1 MTESYQY
8 SDRIMSDPANGASR
22 LKDFR
27 SQRGWSQAELARRA
41 GVSRAAVS
49 AIEIKRLIPSVSAA
63 LKLAAC
69 LECSVEQLFGA
80 VPTVQSQE
88 WAWPPT
94 MQQSRFWQA
103 EVGGRLLFYPCEE
116 TAAGELS
123 HDGIAA
129 RDALVGD
136 NERQLESASPSQTLV
151 VAGCDPA
158 ASLLASEYARQTG
171 LRMIVLRRSS
181 GRALQL
187 LKEGR
192 VHVAGVHLASAG
204 GRHGNAEIVGR
215 ELGVSA
221 LLLRLAQW
229 EEGVAFVANVK
240 AATIHTL
247 LQRRVRWIG
256 REPGSGARQC
266 LDELLPPR
274 KQPLR
279 TAPDHRSVATALTN
293 GWADA
298 GVCVRLVSEEAGLRF
313 FSVRIENYDLSFL
326 KASEADPRIQAL
338 IRVVRSAEY
347 RRLLSDLPGYSVAD
361 AGQLQ
366 PAVPSKSTTLKSTA
380 QRTATQKT
388 PGRMR

>member
-1 MTESYQY
+1 
-8 SDRIMSDPANGASR
+8 MSDPAAEPSR
-22 LKDFR
+22 IKKFR

-49 AIEIKRLIPSVSAA
+49 AIEIHRLITSVSAA

-69 LECSVEQLFGA
+69 LECTVEQLFGA
-80 VPTVQSQE
+80 VPNAQAKE
-88 WAWPPT
+88 WAWLPMT
-94 MQQSRFWQA
+94 QQSRFWQA
-103 EVGGRLLFYPCEE
+103 EVAGRLLIYPCEE
-116 TAAGELS
+116 TAAGEVA

-129 RDALVGD
+129 RDPIAGD
-136 NERQLESASPSQTLV
+136 EREFSNGTSLQTLV

-158 ASLLASEYARQTG
+158 ASLLAAEYARQTG
-171 LRMIVLRRSS
+171 LRMLVVRRSS

-192 VHVAGVHLASAG
+192 VHVAGVHLSSAAG
-204 GRHGNAEIVGR
+204 QHGNAEIVGR
-215 ELGVSA
+215 EMHEPTM
-221 LLLRLAQW
+221 LLRLAQW

-240 AATIHTL
+240 AATLQNL

-256 REPGSGARQC
+256 REAGSGARQC
-266 LDELLPPR
+266 LDELLPAR

-279 TAPDHRSVATALTN
+279 IAPDHRSVATALSN

-313 FSVRIENYDLSFL
+313 LSVRIENYDLCFL
-326 KASEADPRIQAL
+326 KSAEADPRVQAL
-338 IRVVRSAEY
+338 VRIVRSPEY
-347 RRLLSDLPGYSVAD
+347 RRLLSELPGYSVAD

-366 PAVPSKSTTLKSTA
+366 PADLPQKA
-380 QRTATQKT
+380 IAQKT
-388 PGRMR
+388 PGKIR

>member
-8 SDRIMSDPANGASR
+8 SDSIMSDPAAEASR
-22 LKDFR
+22 LKEFR

-49 AIEIKRLIPSVSAA
+49 AIEIQRLIPSVSAA
-63 LKLAAC
+63 LKLACC
-69 LECSVEQLFGA
+69 LECTVEQLFGA
-80 VPTVQSQE
+80 VPAVQSKE
-88 WAWPPT
+88 WAWLPM

-103 EVGGRLLFYPCEE
+103 EVAGRLLLYPCEE

-129 RDALVGD
+129 RDALASD
-136 NERQLESASPSQTLV
+136 DERRRANVSPSQTLV

-158 ASLLASEYARQTG
+158 ASLLAAEYARQTG

-187 LKEGR
+187 LKDGR
-192 VHVAGVHLASAG
+192 VHVAGVHLASAR
-204 GRHGNAEIVGR
+204 GRLGNAEIVGR

-229 EEGVAFVANVK
+229 EEGVAYVANVK

-266 LDELLPPR
+266 LDELLPAR

-279 TAPDHRSVATALTN
+279 MAPDHRSVATALTN

-313 FSVRIENYDLSFL
+313 LSVRIENYDLSFL
-326 KASEADPRIQAL
+326 KSTEADPRIQAL

-366 PAVPSKSTTLKSTA
+366 PAAQFHKSPA
-380 QRTATQKT
+380 Q
-388 PGRMR
+388 